1 MADKINTGPK
11 TIGEAS
17 KLALAELLLKAAKN
31 PKSEITMDD
40 YNYYIETGKLN
51 FANGGMA
58 SINDMIRPIGMA
70 AGGPIPPEEPKIRP
84 KEKPVNFKAIMAE
97 FDTPENRAGPG
108 EPVGIEKIIADEFAV
123 DPRFTMKQRI
133 KEMLGM
139 GGDQGSASSL
149 SREELEGLLKSLNI
163 SLMLAQETGSFLG
176 GGNAEK
182 IKELENQIRQIE
194 LELLK

>member
-139 GGDQGSASSL
+139 GGDQGSSNFADDL
-149 SREELEGLLKSLNI
+149 ELEIIKLESMIKSLMTDQVLTGTDNSKAI
-163 SLMLAQETGSFLG
+163 QGNQNLLEYYRSL
-176 GGNAEK
+176 
-182 IKELENQIRQIE
+182 R
-194 LELLK
+194 

>member
-58 SINDMIRPIGMA
+58 SINDMLRPIGMA

-139 GGDQGSASSL
+139 GGDQGSSNFADDL
-149 SREELEGLLKSLNI
+149 ELEIIKLESMIKSLMTDQVLTGTDNSKAI
-163 SLMLAQETGSFLG
+163 QGNQNLLEYYRSL
-176 GGNAEK
+176 
-182 IKELENQIRQIE
+182 R
-194 LELLK
+194 

>member
-70 AGGPIPPEEPKIRP
+70 AGGPIPPEEPKIKP

-139 GGDQGSASSL
+139 GGDQGSSNFADDL
-149 SREELEGLLKSLNI
+149 ELEIIKLESMIKSLMTDQVLTGTDNSKAI
-163 SLMLAQETGSFLG
+163 QGNQNLLEYYRSL
-176 GGNAEK
+176 
-182 IKELENQIRQIE
+182 R
-194 LELLK
+194 

>member
-70 AGGPIPPEEPKIRP
+70 AGGPIPPEEPKIKP

-97 FDTPENRAGPG
+97 FDTPEAKAGQK
-108 EPVGIEKIIADEFAV
+108 EPTGIEKIIADEFAV

-133 KEMLGM
+133 KAMLGM
-139 GGDQGSASSL
+139 GGDQGSSNFADDL
-149 SREELEGLLKSLNI
+149 ELEIIKLESMIKSLMTDQVLTGTDNSKAI
-163 SLMLAQETGSFLG
+163 QGNQNLLEYYRSL
-176 GGNAEK
+176 
-182 IKELENQIRQIE
+182 R
-194 LELLK
+194 